1 MCCSGG
7 IWPGEKMFLCLAVLA
22 ICSAGQRATVQRES
36 GLGVRG
42 PE

>member
-7 IWPGEKMFLCLAVLA
+7 IWPGGKLLLYLAVLVL
-22 ICSAGQRATVQRES
+22 CSAGQRATVQPGS

>member
-7 IWPGEKMFLCLAVLA
+7 IWPGVKTVLVSAVLVLS
-22 ICSAGQRATVQRES
+22 SAGQRATVQRES